1 MSPSSAV
8 IRDFMIHPV
17 IRTLYAPNQSV
28 GRFWHISCKIQ
39 KQEEKIMESRASA
52 PELGTKTKFLD
63 EFDEKTSAAF
73 FLLVRDV
80 FRQPHYYG
88 FISMEEASEVL
99 QAYRSRIRSILE
111 RGLECNARQPAYL
124 AICMR
129 YLAKTYRRE
138 QQRQELRE
146 AVLESSWYSGFQ
158 FHDTAVKSMPTA
170 IAENFPQE
178 EFYQTIPPAV
188 FFNPLKTEYRRILFL
203 LLKCACE
210 LDDAMILEASVRMG
224 VPYAWLLYLVHR
236 ARLIMEPQRLLKNQL
251 QEKLNSTWV
260 DLQIL
265 ESRWMADEKSG
276 KDVTRLSVRL
286 EAVRKR
292 YYRLLERRASM
303 KLLLPNK
310 EIAKILQ
317 VPKGSVDSGL
327 YYFKIRGT
335 IKTRLSTGKR
345 ENLAQA

>member
-1 MSPSSAV
+1 
-8 IRDFMIHPV
+8 
-17 IRTLYAPNQSV
+17 
-28 GRFWHISCKIQ
+28 
-39 KQEEKIMESRASA
+39 MESSTSA
-52 PELGTKTKFLD
+52 TEQCTSTNFLA

-73 FLLVRDV
+73 FLLVKDV
-80 FRQPHYYG
+80 FRRPHYYG

-99 QAYRSRIRSILE
+99 QVYKSRIRSILE
-111 RGLECNARQPAYL
+111 RGLDFNANQPAYL

-146 AVLESSWYSGFQ
+146 VVLESSWYSGVPFY
-158 FHDTAVKSMPTA
+158 DISAKSMPAA

-178 EFYQTIPPAV
+178 EFYQTIPPSV
-188 FFNPLKTEYRRILFL
+188 FYNQLKTEHRRILFL

-210 LDDAMILEASVRMG
+210 LDDAMILEASIRMG
-224 VPYAWLLYLVHR
+224 LPYAWLLHLIHR

-265 ESRWMADEKSG
+265 ESRWVADEKSG
-276 KDVTRLSVRL
+276 KDVTRLLARL
-286 EAVRKR
+286 EAARKR

-327 YYFKIRGT
+327 YYFKIHKT
-335 IKTRLSTGKR
+335 KIIKQTTTSP

>member
-1 MSPSSAV
+1 
-8 IRDFMIHPV
+8 
-17 IRTLYAPNQSV
+17 
-28 GRFWHISCKIQ
+28 
-39 KQEEKIMESRASA
+39 MESSTSA
-52 PELGTKTKFLD
+52 TELGTSTNFLD
-63 EFDEKTSAAF
+63 EFDEKTSVAF
-73 FLLVRDV
+73 FLLVKDV
-80 FRQPHYYG
+80 FRRPHYYG

-99 QAYRSRIRSILE
+99 QVYKSRIRSILE
-111 RGLECNARQPAYL
+111 RGLDFNANQPAYL

-146 AVLESSWYSGFQ
+146 VVLESSWYSGVPFY
-158 FHDTAVKSMPTA
+158 DISAKSMPVA
-170 IAENFPQE
+170 ITENFQQE

-188 FFNPLKTEYRRILFL
+188 FYNQLKTEHRRILFL
-203 LLKCACE
+203 LIKCACE
-210 LDDAMILEASVRMG
+210 LDDAMILEASIRMG
-224 VPYAWLLYLVHR
+224 LPYAWLLHLIHR

-265 ESRWMADEKSG
+265 ESRWVADEKTG
-276 KDVTRLSVRL
+276 KDVTKLLARL
-286 EAVRKR
+286 EAARKR

-327 YYFKIRGT
+327 YYFKIHKT
-335 IKTRLSTGKR
+335 KIIKQTTASP

>member
-1 MSPSSAV
+1 
-8 IRDFMIHPV
+8 
-17 IRTLYAPNQSV
+17 
-28 GRFWHISCKIQ
+28 
-39 KQEEKIMESRASA
+39 MESCASA
-52 PELGTKTKFLD
+52 AELGTMNSFLD

-99 QAYRSRIRSILE
+99 QVYRSRIRSILE
-111 RGLECNARQPAYL
+111 RGLECNTNQPAYL

-146 AVLESSWYSGFQ
+146 TVLESSWYSGVQ
-158 FHDTAVKSMPTA
+158 PHDTPAKTMSPAVL
-170 IAENFPQE
+170 ENLPQE
-178 EFYQTIPPAV
+178 DFYQTIPPAV
-188 FFNPLKTEYRRILFL
+188 FYNPLKTEHRRILFL

-210 LDDAMILEASVRMG
+210 LDDAMILEASAQMG
-224 VPYAWLLYLVHR
+224 VPYAWLLCLVHR
-236 ARLIMEPQRLLKNQL
+236 ARLTMEPQRLLKNQL

-265 ESRWMADEKSG
+265 ESRLAADEKSG
-276 KDVTRLSVRL
+276 KDVARLLERL

-292 YYRLLERRASM
+292 YYRLLERRAGM

-310 EIAKILQ
+310 EIAEILQ

-327 YYFKIRGT
+327 YYFKIRG
-335 IKTRLSTGKR
+335 IKRTRQNKG
-345 ENLAQA
+345 A